1 MPRSMDADPLDLALV
16 AAVGARL
23 CHDLTGPVSAV
34 VNGVEIA
41 GDGGADAAEALAL
54 VARSAETAAARLRFL
69 RIAFG
74 PVLGPSALSAI
85 EFGGIAAAYFA
96 PTRAT
101 LHWPARPVDPP
112 GGTKLAALVLLLAE
126 EAVPLGG
133 TVRVACEAGR
143 LEVRTVPVRGGGLR
157 PEVEAALDG
166 RWADGSARAAPGYLA
181 YRVARANGIDLRH
194 ADTSDG
200 LVITAR
206 TGHVP

>member
-1 MPRSMDADPLDLALV
+1 
-16 AAVGARL
+16 
-23 CHDLTGPVSAV
+23 
-34 VNGVEIA
+34 
-41 GDGGADAAEALAL
+41 